1 MAVSTIMYIILWK
14 QYFVVAAQV
23 FCHHLVSSLFS
34 SINPNHC
41 FVCVL
46 GRQALRFQEDLVS
59 CAVAELCMGLSL
71 MTTEARGHEGE
82 SYEADVLYYVFL
94 CIQKVCSVWRQ
105 KHTLLSIHFMW
116 KDWFDCLFL
125 FFLCSICLITVVWM
139 TFSQISTTLASL
151 TVCTRS
157 WIRGDHLFIR

>member
-1 MAVSTIMYIILWK
+1 MCQ
-14 QYFVVAAQV
+14 QYFVVGAQV

-34 SINPNHC
+34 SINANRC

-71 MTTEARGHEGE
+71 MTTEARGLEGE

-105 KHTLLSIHFMW
+105 KHTHHPFHVEMLVWPPLS
-116 KDWFDCLFL
+116 L
-125 FFLCSICLITVVWM
+125 FFLCSICLITVVWT

-157 WIRGDHLFIR
+157 WIHGDHLFIR